1 MAGHESAHSIRNYVI
16 VFFVLMVGT
25 ILTYWAAFQDFGI
38 MNPVIAL
45 TIAVIKA
52 VCVVLVFMHVW
63 DSPRLT
69 KLTVG
74 AGVFWLGIFI
84 VLLMSDYISRSW
96 E

>member
-1 MAGHESAHSIRNYVI
+1 MSGHEHKHAIRNYVI
-16 VFFVLMVGT
+16 VFFVLMIGT
-25 ILTYWAAFQDFGI
+25 AATVWAAFQDFGF

-63 DSPRLT
+63 DSKRLT
-69 KLTVG
+69 KVTLS

-84 VLLMSDYISRSW
+84 VLLMSDYYSRGW
-96 E
+96 H